1 MRDVSDWLRIPDFEP
16 EVFRK
21 NYQNL
26 KQQEKDP
33 KKQKKSFMP

>member
-26 KQQEKDP
+26 KVKLQ
-33 KKQKKSFMP
+33 